1 MRHWT
6 GRLFTTISITVFTV
20 IAVVPLSGSDSESS
34 AAYKEGLELYSKA
47 SYYSA
52 ARKFIDAELYA
63 DTPAMKADAIKE
75 AARSYRAEKMY
86 FKEFECIEKLING
99 FPAQIDFSKMV
110 EREYE
115 IGDEYYAGYRDPEFW
130 AFRWVPWLRGP
141 DRSIEIYEKAL
152 KHAPYAHFAPMSK
165 LRVAVLLI
173 DNRKIDKAL
182 EYLREIIKQHPDSP
196 ACKYAYL
203 ELGNALFQLSQ
214 KGDGDGKYNRE
225 AVTVLNTFLTKYPN
239 APECDWIRKCL
250 LKTKDIN
257 AQRLYGIASFYHRIG
272 RNEPAERYLSDVMKQ
287 YPDSLAADRS
297 EELLTKIDKTYVP
310 EGFRPEIESREQ
322 KYREIP
328 LPPEASD
335 TITVPENSNG
345 KWLLP
350 IKDLGISNKDEVK
363 SKDNK
368 DKTGIQY

>member
-1 MRHWT
+1 
-6 GRLFTTISITVFTV
+6 
-20 IAVVPLSGSDSESS
+20 LS
-34 AAYKEGLELYSKA
+34 
-47 SYYSA
+47 
-52 ARKFIDAELYA
+52 
-63 DTPAMKADAIKE
+63 
-75 AARSYRAEKMY
+75 
-86 FKEFECIEKLING
+86 
-99 FPAQIDFSKMV
+99 
-110 EREYE
+110 
-115 IGDEYYAGYRDPEFW
+115 
-130 AFRWVPWLRGP
+130 
-141 DRSIEIYEKAL
+141 
-152 KHAPYAHFAPMSK
+152 
-165 LRVAVLLI
+165 
-173 DNRKIDKAL
+173 
-182 EYLREIIKQHPDSP
+182 
-196 ACKYAYL
+196 
-203 ELGNALFQLSQ
+203 NALFQLSQ

-225 AVTVLNTFLTKYPN
+225 AVTVLNTFLAKYPN
-239 APECDWIRKCL
+239 APECDWVRKCL

-257 AQRLYGIASFYHRIG
+257 AQRLYGIASFYHRFG

-350 IKDLGISNKDEVK
+350 IKDLGIPNKDEVK

>member
-1 MRHWT
+1 MKYCYNY
-6 GRLFTTISITVFTV
+6 GVLMMIAAFSL
-20 IAVVPLSGSDSESS
+20 IAVTRASASDSEASIS
-34 AAYKEGLELYSKA
+34 YKEGLELYAKGN
-47 SYYSA
+47 YYSA
-52 ARKFIDAELYA
+52 AKKFLDAELYA
-63 DTPAMKADAIKE
+63 DTAAMKADSVKE

-99 FPAQIDFSKMV
+99 YPAQIDFVPMV

-115 IGDEYYAGYRDPEFW
+115 IGDEYYTGYRDPEFW

-173 DNRKIDKAL
+173 ENRKIDKAL

-203 ELGNALFQLSQ
+203 ELCNALYQLSQ

-225 AVTVLNTFLTKYPN
+225 AVTVLNTFLTKYPD
-239 APECDWIRKCL
+239 APECDWVRKCL

-272 RNEPAERYLSDVMKQ
+272 RNEPAERYLSDVMKL
-287 YPDSLAADRS
+287 YPDSLAADKS
-297 EELLTKIDKTYVP
+297 EDMLTKIDKTYVP
-310 EGFRPEIESREQ
+310 EGFRPEIQSREQ

-328 LPPEASD
+328 LPQEASD
-335 TITVPENSNG
+335 TLVVPENSNG

-350 IKDLGISNKDEVK
+350 IKDLGLGNKDDVK
-363 SKDNK
+363 KDNIK
-368 DKTGIQY
+368 PGVQY